1 MLIAECQGF
10 MNQTVNYA
18 VYTDIAGF
26 TMMMMSATFSV
37 HYHILKKSACVKL
50 EQK

>member
-26 TMMMMSATFSV
+26 TMTMTRATMSV
-37 HYHILKKSACVKL
+37 HYDV
-50 EQK
+50 

>member
-26 TMMMMSATFSV
+26 TMMMTSATMSV
-37 HYHILKKSACVKL
+37 HYNV
-50 EQK
+50 